1 MKRERFQM
9 NQSGT
14 EDLYVSET
22 LQPLAFMSLWIFLMD
37 PSSCSV
43 ADDTYI
49 PNVSI
54 SVICFVT

>member
-1 MKRERFQM
+1 M